1 MTWVVFLLKHSI
13 IFTKSVLLSLPYF
26 YYQLYMCIF
35 HVISGKLTN
44 RKNGLANFL
53 AYPCDRNRPMPLGS
67 RSASFTWKPT

>member
-35 HVISGKLTN
+35 MLYQES
-44 RKNGLANFL
+44 
-53 AYPCDRNRPMPLGS
+53 
-67 RSASFTWKPT
+67 